1 MSSETSTSNT
11 TVTQNTKEKNSS
23 KFWAWLLA
31 IVLLVLAGLFV
42 WDKIQSNNR
51 YEQLKKEHQTVS
63 EQFRKYQT
71 ENESMQNNYS
81 DLMRKYDE
89 LNTQLGGNA
98 AQLEASASKIAEYEA
113 QLAAKNAEM
122 AALQKSLQSAFV
134 DFKSD
139 ELKVETRDGKLY
151 VIMLDKLL
159 FQSGSSDVQAKG
171 KKAIQTLAKELGN
184 NPNVGI
190 MVEGHTD
197 NVKVTGNKYKD
208 NWELS
213 TARAN
218 SVVRALSDAG
228 LPQKRLASTG
238 RAEYYPV
245 ASNATEAGRA
255 QNRRTEIILTP
266 FSVERVEAK

>member
-1 MSSETSTSNT
+1 MSNESTSNT
-11 TVTQNTKEKNSS
+11 TVTQNTKEKSGS
-23 KFWAWLLA
+23 KFWAWFLA
-31 IVLLVLAGLFV
+31 AALLVLAGLFL
-42 WDKIQSNNR
+42 WDKISSN
-51 YEQLKKEHQTVS
+51 KKYKALEAEHQQVS
-63 EQFRKYQT
+63 EQFLKYKT
-71 ENESMQNNYS
+71 ENESMNANYT
-81 DLMRKYDE
+81 DLQRRYDA
-89 LNTQLGGNA
+89 LNEQIGGNMSTIESYKA
-98 AQLEASASKIAEYEA
+98 LIASKDSA
-113 QLAAKNAEM
+113 LS
-122 AALQKSLQSAFV
+122 ALQNSLKTALV

-139 ELKVETRDGKLY
+139 EIKVESRDGKLY

-159 FQSGSSDVQAKG
+159 FKSGSADVENKG
-171 KKAIQTLAKELGN
+171 IKAIKTLAKELSN

-197 NVKVTGNKYKD
+197 NIPVSGKAWKD

-218 SVVRALSDAG
+218 SVVRALSEGG
-228 LPQKRLASTG
+228 LPQKRLAATG

-266 FSVERVEAK
+266 FSIERVAAK

>member
-11 TVTQNTKEKNSS
+11 TVSQNTKGKNGS

-31 IVLLVLAGLFV
+31 IVLIVMAGLFLF
-42 WDKIQSNNR
+42 DKLKSNKTIDRLESEN
-51 YEQLKKEHQTVS
+51 QTVH

-71 ENESMQNNYS
+71 ENESNKQNLC
-81 DLMRKYDE
+81 DLQRRYDA
-89 LNTQLGGNA
+89 LNEQLGGNT
-98 AQLEASASKIAEYEA
+98 A
-113 QLAAKNAEM
+113 QLAENQAQLVAYQRQLAQKDSALN
-122 AALQKSLQSAFV
+122 ALQKSLTSALV

-159 FQSGSSDVQAKG
+159 FQSGSADVQAKG
-171 KKAIQTLAKELGN
+171 ITAIKKLAKELCN

-197 NVKVTGNKYKD
+197 NVKVTGKKYKD

-218 SVVRALSDAG
+218 SVVRALSEAG
-228 LPQKRLASTG
+228 LPQKRLAAAG

-245 ASNATEAGRA
+245 ASNATEAGRS

-266 FSVERVEAK
+266 FSVERVAAK

>member
-1 MSSETSTSNT
+1 MSNESTSNT
-11 TVTQNTKEKNSS
+11 TVTQNTKEKSGS
-23 KFWAWLLA
+23 KFWAWFLA
-31 IVLLVLAGLFV
+31 IALLVLAGLFL
-42 WDKIQSNNR
+42 WDKISSNNK
-51 YEQLKKEHQTVS
+51 YNALAKEHQDTS
-63 EQFRKYQT
+63 EEFRKYRA
-71 ENESMQNNYS
+71 ENESMGA
-81 DLMRKYDE
+81 KYDDLLASYKQ
-89 LNTQLGGNA
+89 LNEQLGGNA
-98 AQLEASASKIAEYEA
+98 STIESYKALLASKDSA
-113 QLAAKNAEM
+113 LH
-122 AALQKSLQSAFV
+122 ALQNSLKTALV

-139 ELKVETRDGKLY
+139 EIKVESRDGKLY

-159 FQSGSSDVQAKG
+159 FKSGSADVESKG
-171 KKAIQTLAKELGN
+171 IKAIKTLARELSN

-197 NVKVTGNKYKD
+197 NIPVSGKAWKD

-218 SVVRALSDAG
+218 SVVRALSDGG
-228 LPQKRLASTG
+228 LPQKRLAATG

-266 FSVERVEAK
+266 FSVERVNAK

>member
-1 MSSETSTSNT
+1 MSNETTSNT
-11 TVTQNTKEKNSS
+11 TVTQNTNEKSGS
-23 KFWAWLLA
+23 KFWAWFLA
-31 IVLLVLAGLFV
+31 IALLVLAGFFL
-42 WDKIQSNNR
+42 WDKIKSNNR
-51 YEQLKKEHQTVS
+51 YKALEADHQQIS
-63 EQFRKYQT
+63 EQFLKYKAENENSNAKYADLERKYQSL
-71 ENESMQNNYS
+71 NEQI
-81 DLMRKYDE
+81 
-89 LNTQLGGNA
+89 GGNISTIESYKA
-98 AQLEASASKIAEYEA
+98 LLASKDS
-113 QLAAKNAEM
+113 
-122 AALQKSLQSAFV
+122 ALNVLQNSVKTALV

-139 ELKVETRDGKLY
+139 EIKVESRDGKLY

-159 FQSGSSDVQAKG
+159 FKSGSADVETKG
-171 KKAIQTLAKELGN
+171 VKAIKTLAKELSN

-197 NVKVTGNKYKD
+197 NIPVSGKAWKD

-218 SVVRALSDAG
+218 SVVRALSDGG
-228 LPQKRLASTG
+228 LPQKRLAATG

-266 FSVERVEAK
+266 FSVERVSAK

>member
-31 IVLLVLAGLFV
+31 IVLIVLAGLFV
-42 WDKIQSNNR
+42 FDKIKSNER
-51 YEQLKKEHQTVS
+51 YDELESKRKQIS
-63 EQFRKYQT
+63 EQFLKYQT
-71 ENESMQNNYS
+71 ENESMEQNYA
-81 DLMRKYDE
+81 DLRKAYDA
-89 LNTQLGGNA
+89 LNQQLGGNKA
-98 AQLEASASKIAEYEA
+98 ELEASANEIAQYKAELE
-113 QLAAKNAEM
+113 AKNAELN
-122 AALQKSLQSAFV
+122 ALQKSLQSAFV
-134 DFKSD
+134 NFKSD

-159 FQSGSSDVQAKG
+159 FQSGSADVQAKG

-197 NVKVTGNKYKD
+197 NVRVTGNKFKD

-228 LPQKRLASTG
+228 LPQKRLAATG
-238 RAEYYPV
+238 RAEFYPV
-245 ASNATEAGRA
+245 APNTTEAGRA

-266 FSVERVEAK
+266 SVERVQAK